1 MSLNE
6 IRSIDGENPSRPKF
20 ACQKLRQQVLL
31 VCASVGVL
39 ALCAGCDRGPQRY
52 EVSGR
57 ITYDGKEVPAGRI
70 VLTPDHTKGN
80 SGPQGVARVNAGVL
94 KTEPERQVV
103 GGPHWIQLL
112 AYDGVAYEDREGVM
126 PQGRALFPLTQVAVD
141 LPLADA
147 KLDIRVTPGATEPQ
161 VEVVVE

>member
-1 MSLNE
+1 MSLNKAVLL
-6 IRSIDGENPSRPKF
+6 S
-20 ACQKLRQQVLL
+20 QQVAGRAQGGRKKGLL
-31 VCASVGVL
+31 QAVL
-39 ALCAGCDRGPQRY
+39 GLACVFGLCSGCDRGPQMY
-52 EVSGR
+52 EVTGR
-57 ITYDGKEVPAGRI
+57 ITYEGKEVPAGRI
-70 VLTPDHTKGN
+70 VFTPDHTKGN
-80 SGPQGVARVNAGVL
+80 SGAQGVARVNAGEL

-161 VEVVVE
+161 VEVSVE

>member
-1 MSLNE
+1 M
-6 IRSIDGENPSRPKF
+6 
-20 ACQKLRQQVLL
+20 
-31 VCASVGVL
+31 
-39 ALCAGCDRGPQRY
+39 Y
-52 EVSGR
+52 EVTGR
-57 ITYDGKEVPAGRI
+57 ITYEGKEVPAGRI
-70 VLTPDHTKGN
+70 VFTPDHTKGN
-80 SGPQGVARVNAGVL
+80 SGAQGVARVNAGEL

-161 VEVVVE
+161 VEVSVE